1 MYRSPVNSGKQKGK
15 EQMNYEPDPIDNSK
29 IALPEDLLELK
40 EKLSENI
47 HDVWG
52 RKRISEGWKYG
63 PMRDDVNKTHPCLVP
78 YEDLPEQEKEY
89 DRAVAAETIKAIIAL
104 GYKIEK
110 L

>member
-1 MYRSPVNSGKQKGK
+1 
-15 EQMNYEPDPIDNSK
+15 MNYEPNPLDNSS
-29 IALPEDLLELK
+29 IELPEDLLELK

-47 HDVWG
+47 HDVWA

-63 PMRDDVNKTHPCLVP
+63 PGRDDADKTHPCLVR
-78 YEDLPEQEKEY
+78 YCDLPEQEKEY
-89 DRAVAAETIKAIIAL
+89 DRAVATETIKAIIAL